1 MPRRVIIRSRQ
12 LDTVVA
18 QLEVMIAAQWKEIFK
33 QHIDDLEAAAEWIT
47 ADAQEL
53 VPLLTGKLQNS
64 INVRVSK
71 SNRYPGL
78 IATAS
83 AKSKKGFDYALIQE
97 ENEEFSHEGV
107 RQAHYLSEP
116 FYNIIDEFF
125 FEWTGKH
132 LQRPHIPEREDE
144 E

>member
-1 MPRRVIIRSRQ
+1 MPRRVVIRSRQ
-12 LDTVVA
+12 LDTAVA
-18 QLEVMIAAQWKEIFK
+18 QLEVMISSQWKEIFK
-33 QHIDDLEAAAEWIT
+33 KHVEDLKIAAEWIT

-53 VPLLTGKLQNS
+53 VPLLTGKLQKS
-64 INVRVSK
+64 INVRVSR

-78 IATAS
+78 MANAS
-83 AKSKKGFDYALIQE
+83 AKSKGFDYALIQE

-116 FYNIIDEFF
+116 FYKIIDEFF